1 MVFQDILKEL
11 LLELGEEIE
20 QLIGVGIF
28 FNQTIQTI
36 QTTSN
41 FSNHI
46 KQNKQ
51 MKHTLDSAI
60 SNMPVKGFLDLSE
73 FQIPQSED
81 LVKAILELKKEK
93 NAVIL
98 AHYYQPGEI
107 QDIADYLGDSLQLAR
122 AAKDTDADMI
132 AFCGVHFMAEAAK
145 ILNPTKKVVLP
156 DLLAGCSLAD
166 GCSGEG
172 LRKMREKHP
181 NALIATY
188 INCNAETKAESD
200 IIVTSSNAETIINA
214 LPEDKPI
221 IFAPDKNLGRYLE
234 KKTGRNMI
242 LWNGSCI
249 VHEAFSMERIAK
261 QLAENPDAKLIAHP
275 ESETA
280 VLDLAHFIGST
291 SALLDYVQKDDCQ
304 KFIVAT
310 EEGILHEMKKRAP
323 EKELIPALVYDESCN
338 CSECFFMKRN
348 TLEKLYLCM
357 KYELPEITM
366 DEELRVKA
374 LKPIEAMLELSKT
387 IK

>member
-1 MVFQDILKEL
+1 
-11 LLELGEEIE
+11 
-20 QLIGVGIF
+20 
-28 FNQTIQTI
+28 
-36 QTTSN
+36 
-41 FSNHI
+41 
-46 KQNKQ
+46 
-51 MKHTLDSAI
+51 MKHTLDTAI
-60 SNMPVKGFLDLSE
+60 SNMPVKGFLDLKE
-73 FQIPQSED
+73 FQIPQGED

-98 AHYYQPGEI
+98 AHYYQPAEI

-122 AAKDTDADMI
+122 AAKDTNADMI

-181 NALIATY
+181 DALIATY

-221 IFAPDKNLGRYLE
+221 IFAPDKNLGKYLS
-234 KKTGRNMI
+234 KKTGREMI
-242 LWNGSCI
+242 LWDGSCI

-366 DEELRVKA
+366 DEELRLKA

>member
-1 MVFQDILKEL
+1 MEK
-11 LLELGEEIE
+11 
-20 QLIGVGIF
+20 
-28 FNQTIQTI
+28 
-36 QTTSN
+36 
-41 FSNHI
+41 
-46 KQNKQ
+46 
-51 MKHTLDSAI
+51 TLDIAK
-60 SNMPVKGFLDLSE
+60 NNLPVKGFLDLKDI
-73 FQIPQSED
+73 QIPQGQD
-81 LVKAILELKKEK
+81 LIDAILKLKKEK

-156 DLLAGCSLAD
+156 DTLAGCSLAD

-172 LRKMREKHP
+172 LRKMREQHP
-181 NALIATY
+181 GALVATY

-214 LPEDKPI
+214 LPKDKPI
-221 IFAPDKNLGRYLE
+221 IFAPDKNLGRYLM
-234 KKTGRNMI
+234 KKTGRDMI
-242 LWNGSCI
+242 LWDGSCI

-275 ESETA
+275 ESETP
-280 VLDLAHFIGST
+280 VLELAHFIGST
-291 SALLDYVQKDDCQ
+291 SALLNYVEKDDCQ
-304 KFIVAT
+304 KFIIAT

-323 EKELIPALVYDESCN
+323 HKQLIPALVYDESCN

-366 DEELRVKA
+366 DEELRLKA

>member
-1 MVFQDILKEL
+1 MEQALDIAKNNL
-11 LLELGEEIE
+11 
-20 QLIGVGIF
+20 
-28 FNQTIQTI
+28 
-36 QTTSN
+36 
-41 FSNHI
+41 
-46 KQNKQ
+46 
-51 MKHTLDSAI
+51 
-60 SNMPVKGFLDLSE
+60 PVKGFLDLKDI
-73 FQIPQSED
+73 QIPQGQD
-81 LVKAILELKKEK
+81 LIDAILKLKKEK

-156 DLLAGCSLAD
+156 DTLAGCSLAD

-172 LRKMREKHP
+172 LRKMREQHP
-181 NALIATY
+181 GALVATY

-214 LPEDKPI
+214 LPKDKPI
-221 IFAPDKNLGRYLE
+221 IFAPDKNLGRYLM
-234 KKTGRNMI
+234 KKTGSDMI
-242 LWNGSCI
+242 LWDGSCI

-275 ESETA
+275 ESETP
-280 VLDLAHFIGST
+280 VLELAHFIGST
-291 SALLDYVQKDDCQ
+291 SALLNYVEKDDCQ
-304 KFIVAT
+304 KFIIAT

-323 EKELIPALVYDESCN
+323 HKELIPALVFDESCN

-366 DEELRVKA
+366 DEELRLKA

>member
-1 MVFQDILKEL
+1 MEKSLDIAK
-11 LLELGEEIE
+11 
-20 QLIGVGIF
+20 
-28 FNQTIQTI
+28 
-36 QTTSN
+36 
-41 FSNHI
+41 
-46 KQNKQ
+46 NK
-51 MKHTLDSAI
+51 L
-60 SNMPVKGFLDLSE
+60 PVKVFLDLKDI
-73 FQIPQSED
+73 QIPQGQD
-81 LVKAILELKKEK
+81 LIDAILKLKKEK

-156 DLLAGCSLAD
+156 DTLAGCSLAD

-172 LRKMREKHP
+172 LRKMREQHP
-181 NALIATY
+181 GALVATY

-214 LPEDKPI
+214 LPKDKPI
-221 IFAPDKNLGRYLE
+221 IFAPDKNLGRYLM
-234 KKTGRNMI
+234 KKTGRDMI
-242 LWNGSCI
+242 LWDGSCI

-275 ESETA
+275 ESETP
-280 VLDLAHFIGST
+280 VLELAHFIGST
-291 SALLDYVQKDDCQ
+291 SALLNYVEKDDCQ
-304 KFIVAT
+304 KFIIAT

-323 EKELIPALVYDESCN
+323 HKELIPALVFDESCN

-366 DEELRVKA
+366 DEELRLKA
-374 LKPIEAMLELSKT
+374 LKPIEAMLGLSKT

>member
-1 MVFQDILKEL
+1 MEK
-11 LLELGEEIE
+11 
-20 QLIGVGIF
+20 
-28 FNQTIQTI
+28 
-36 QTTSN
+36 
-41 FSNHI
+41 
-46 KQNKQ
+46 
-51 MKHTLDSAI
+51 TLDIAK
-60 SNMPVKGFLDLSE
+60 NNLPVKGFLDLKDI
-73 FQIPQSED
+73 QIPQGQD
-81 LVKAILELKKEK
+81 LIDAILKLKKEK

-122 AAKDTDADMI
+122 AAKDTDADLI

-156 DLLAGCSLAD
+156 DTLAGCSLAD

-172 LRKMREKHP
+172 LRKMREQHP
-181 NALIATY
+181 GALVATY

-214 LPEDKPI
+214 LPKDKPI
-221 IFAPDKNLGRYLE
+221 IFAPDKNLGRYLM
-234 KKTGRNMI
+234 KKTVRDMI
-242 LWNGSCI
+242 LWDGSCI

-275 ESETA
+275 ESETP
-280 VLDLAHFIGST
+280 VLELAHFIGST
-291 SALLDYVQKDDCQ
+291 SALLNYVEKDDCQ
-304 KFIVAT
+304 KFIIAT

-323 EKELIPALVYDESCN
+323 HKELIPALVFDESCN

-366 DEELRVKA
+366 NEELRLKA

>member
-1 MVFQDILKEL
+1 MEKSLDIAKNNL
-11 LLELGEEIE
+11 
-20 QLIGVGIF
+20 
-28 FNQTIQTI
+28 
-36 QTTSN
+36 
-41 FSNHI
+41 
-46 KQNKQ
+46 
-51 MKHTLDSAI
+51 
-60 SNMPVKGFLDLSE
+60 PVKGFLDLKDI
-73 FQIPQSED
+73 QIPQGQD
-81 LVKAILELKKEK
+81 LIDAILKLKKEK

-156 DLLAGCSLAD
+156 DTLAGCSLAD

-172 LRKMREKHP
+172 LRKMREQHP
-181 NALIATY
+181 GALVATY

-214 LPEDKPI
+214 LPKDQPI
-221 IFAPDKNLGRYLE
+221 IFAPDKNLGRYLM
-234 KKTGRNMI
+234 KKTGRDMI
-242 LWNGSCI
+242 LWDGSCI
-249 VHEAFSMERIAK
+249 VHEAFSMEIIAK

-275 ESETA
+275 ESETP
-280 VLDLAHFIGST
+280 VLELAHFIGST
-291 SALLDYVQKDDCQ
+291 SALLNYVEKDDCQ
-304 KFIVAT
+304 KFIIAT

-323 EKELIPALVYDESCN
+323 HKELIPALVFDESCN

-366 DEELRVKA
+366 DEELRLKA

>member
-1 MVFQDILKEL
+1 
-11 LLELGEEIE
+11 
-20 QLIGVGIF
+20 
-28 FNQTIQTI
+28 
-36 QTTSN
+36 
-41 FSNHI
+41 
-46 KQNKQ
+46 

-60 SNMPVKGFLDLSE
+60 SNMPVKGFLDLKE
-73 FQIPQSED
+73 FMIPQGED

-98 AHYYQPGEI
+98 AHYYQPSEI

-200 IIVTSSNAETIINA
+200 IIVTSSTAETIIKA
-214 LPEDKPI
+214 LPEDRPI

-366 DEELRVKA
+366 DEELRLKA

>member
-1 MVFQDILKEL
+1 M
-11 LLELGEEIE
+11 E
-20 QLIGVGIF
+20 QALNIAK
-28 FNQTIQTI
+28 N
-36 QTTSN
+36 N
-41 FSNHI
+41 
-46 KQNKQ
+46 
-51 MKHTLDSAI
+51 L
-60 SNMPVKGFLDLSE
+60 PVKGFLDLKDI
-73 FQIPQSED
+73 QIPQGQD
-81 LVKAILELKKEK
+81 LIDAILKLKKEK

-156 DLLAGCSLAD
+156 DTLAGCSLAD

-172 LRKMREKHP
+172 LRKMREQHP
-181 NALIATY
+181 GALVATY

-200 IIVTSSNAETIINA
+200 IIVTSSNAETIINE
-214 LPEDKPI
+214 LPKDKPI
-221 IFAPDKNLGRYLE
+221 IFTPDKNLGRYLM
-234 KKTGRNMI
+234 KKTGRDMI
-242 LWNGSCI
+242 LWDGSCI

-275 ESETA
+275 ESETP
-280 VLDLAHFIGST
+280 VLELAHFIGST
-291 SALLDYVQKDDCQ
+291 SALLNYVEKDDFQ
-304 KFIVAT
+304 KFIIAT

-323 EKELIPALVYDESCN
+323 HKELIPALVFDESCN

-366 DEELRVKA
+366 DEELRLKA

>member
-1 MVFQDILKEL
+1 MEK
-11 LLELGEEIE
+11 
-20 QLIGVGIF
+20 
-28 FNQTIQTI
+28 
-36 QTTSN
+36 
-41 FSNHI
+41 
-46 KQNKQ
+46 
-51 MKHTLDSAI
+51 TLDIAK
-60 SNMPVKGFLDLSE
+60 NNLPVKGFLDLKDI
-73 FQIPQSED
+73 QIPQGQNLID
-81 LVKAILELKKEK
+81 AILKLKQEK

-156 DLLAGCSLAD
+156 DTLAGCSLAD

-172 LRKMREKHP
+172 LRKMREQHP
-181 NALIATY
+181 GALVATY

-214 LPEDKPI
+214 LPKDKPI
-221 IFAPDKNLGRYLE
+221 IFAPDKNLGRYLM
-234 KKTGRNMI
+234 KKTGRDMI
-242 LWNGSCI
+242 LWDGSCI

-275 ESETA
+275 ESETP
-280 VLDLAHFIGST
+280 VLELAHFIGST
-291 SALLDYVQKDDCQ
+291 SALLNYVEKDDCQ
-304 KFIVAT
+304 KFIIAT

-323 EKELIPALVYDESCN
+323 HKELIPALVFDESCN

-366 DEELRVKA
+366 DEELRLKA

>member
-1 MVFQDILKEL
+1 MSTANLDKAKSNLPVRGFLKIDDL
-11 LLELGEEIE
+11 VIPQGEE
-20 QLIGVGIF
+20 
-28 FNQTIQTI
+28 
-36 QTTSN
+36 
-41 FSNHI
+41 
-46 KQNKQ
+46 
-51 MKHTLDSAI
+51 
-60 SNMPVKGFLDLSE
+60 
-73 FQIPQSED
+73 
-81 LVKAILELKKEK
+81 LVQAILDLKKEK

-98 AHYYQPGEI
+98 AHYYQPPAI
-107 QDIADYLGDSLQLAR
+107 QDIADFLGDSLQLAR
-122 AAKDTDADMI
+122 QAKETDADMI

-156 DLLAGCSLAD
+156 DTQAGCSLAD

-172 LRKMREKHP
+172 LRAMRAKHP

-200 IIVTSSNAETIINA
+200 IIVTSSNAETIIKS
-214 LPEDKPI
+214 LPEDRPI
-221 IFAPDKNLGRYLE
+221 IFAPDKNLGAYLA
-234 KKTGRNMI
+234 KKTGRDMI
-242 LWNGSCI
+242 LWDGSCI

-275 ESETA
+275 ESETP
-280 VLDLAHFIGST
+280 VLELAHFIGST
-291 SALLDYVQKDDCQ
+291 SALLNYVEKDDCQ
-304 KFIVAT
+304 KFIIAT

-323 EKELIPALVYDESCN
+323 HKELIPALVFDESCN

-366 DEELRVKA
+366 DEELRLKA

>member
-1 MVFQDILKEL
+1 
-11 LLELGEEIE
+11 
-20 QLIGVGIF
+20 
-28 FNQTIQTI
+28 
-36 QTTSN
+36 
-41 FSNHI
+41 
-46 KQNKQ
+46 
-51 MKHTLDSAI
+51 MKHTLDTAI
-60 SNMPVKGFLDLSE
+60 SNMPVKGFLDLKE
-73 FQIPQSED
+73 FMIPQGED

-98 AHYYQPGEI
+98 AHYYQPAEI

-200 IIVTSSNAETIINA
+200 IIVTSSNAETIIKA
-214 LPEDKPI
+214 LPEDRPI

-234 KKTGRNMI
+234 KKTGRDMI

-291 SALLDYVQKDDCQ
+291 SALLDFVQKDDCQ

-366 DEELRVKA
+366 DEELRLKA

>member
-1 MVFQDILKEL
+1 M
-11 LLELGEEIE
+11 E
-20 QLIGVGIF
+20 Q
-28 FNQTIQTI
+28 
-36 QTTSN
+36 
-41 FSNHI
+41 
-46 KQNKQ
+46 
-51 MKHTLDSAI
+51 TLDIAK
-60 SNMPVKGFLDLSE
+60 NNLPVKGFLDLKDI
-73 FQIPQSED
+73 QIPQGQD
-81 LVKAILELKKEK
+81 LIDAILKLKNEK

-156 DLLAGCSLAD
+156 DTLAGCSLAD

-172 LRKMREKHP
+172 LRKMREQHP
-181 NALIATY
+181 GALVATY

-214 LPEDKPI
+214 LPKDQPI
-221 IFAPDKNLGRYLE
+221 IFAPDKNLGRYLM
-234 KKTGRNMI
+234 KKTGRDMI
-242 LWNGSCI
+242 LWDGSCI

-275 ESETA
+275 ESETP
-280 VLDLAHFIGST
+280 VLELAHFIGST
-291 SALLDYVQKDDCQ
+291 SALLNYVEKDDCQ
-304 KFIVAT
+304 KFIIAT

-323 EKELIPALVYDESCN
+323 HKELIPALVFDESCN

-366 DEELRVKA
+366 DEELRLKA

>member
-1 MVFQDILKEL
+1 MEQALDIAKNNL
-11 LLELGEEIE
+11 
-20 QLIGVGIF
+20 
-28 FNQTIQTI
+28 
-36 QTTSN
+36 
-41 FSNHI
+41 
-46 KQNKQ
+46 
-51 MKHTLDSAI
+51 
-60 SNMPVKGFLDLSE
+60 PVKGFLDLKDI
-73 FQIPQSED
+73 QIPQGQD
-81 LVKAILELKKEK
+81 LIDAILKLKKEK

-156 DLLAGCSLAD
+156 DTLAGCSLAD

-172 LRKMREKHP
+172 LRKMREQHP
-181 NALIATY
+181 GALVATY

-214 LPEDKPI
+214 LPKDQPI
-221 IFAPDKNLGRYLE
+221 VFAPDKNLGRYLM
-234 KKTGRNMI
+234 KKTGRDMI
-242 LWNGSCI
+242 LWDGSCI

-275 ESETA
+275 ESETP
-280 VLDLAHFIGST
+280 VLELAHFIGST
-291 SALLDYVQKDDCQ
+291 SALLNYVEKDDCQ
-304 KFIVAT
+304 KFIIAT

-323 EKELIPALVYDESCN
+323 HKELIPALVFDESCN

-366 DEELRVKA
+366 DEELRLKA